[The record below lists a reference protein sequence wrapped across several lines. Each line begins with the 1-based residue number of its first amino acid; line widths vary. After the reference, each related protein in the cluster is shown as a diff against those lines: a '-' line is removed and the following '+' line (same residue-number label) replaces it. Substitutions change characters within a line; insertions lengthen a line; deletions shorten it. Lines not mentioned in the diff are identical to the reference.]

1 MDDLITSYNF
11 VFYTIYSVVL
21 KMIQDLSNFQTE
33 LVRGGVYEMLNII
46 HKGNLPLLLKR
57 KLVDM
62 CTNDLLA

>member
-46 HKGNLPLLLKR
+46 HKCNLPLLLMR